1 MSIVFDTLT
10 QYLPPKRKTTPSGWT
25 SFNAP
30 CCIHNG
36 DSADKRQR
44 GGLISN
50 GDDGVSYHCFN
61 CGFKCSW
68 QPGRNLS
75 GKMRRLLQWLNAPD
89 DTINKLAL
97 TVMQENEGIQ
107 TTQQLVELPTFK
119 TVPLPDDAIKIA
131 DITEFNKYS
140 LAILEYMSTRGLN
153 LDDTDYYWSPS
164 LGYRDRLIIPFL
176 YEKRIVGWTARTVQS
191 DKQPKY
197 MSEQQPGFVYGL
209 DEQGHNKV
217 FCIVCEGPMD
227 AIHVDGTA
235 LLGSEVKDQQAMIIN
250 KVGKQIIVVPDRD
263 QAGAKLIDQAI
274 ELGWS
279 VSLPEWTDDI
289 NDIGDAVAKYGRLY
303 TLYSIVNN
311 AESNELKI
319 RLRSKKWLSGLKD

>member
-50 GDDGVSYHCFN
+50 GDEGVSYHCFN

-227 AIHVDGTA
+227 AIHIDGVA
-235 LLGSEVKDQQAMIIN
+235 LLGSEVKDQQAMLIN
-250 KVGKQIIVVPDRD
+250 RVGKQIIVVPDRD